1 MIVETV
7 LTEKCKYWWPKYE
20 DPKLIK
26 LASQGS
32 FYQMV
37 RDSIREKGIVN
48 PLMGIQEGEFV
59 RVKLGNNR
67 LIAAR
72 ELGITEVPMIMLN
85 DENEWKIHKKNYDFQ
100 PGDIEYN
107 EGANNNAPT

>member
-1 MIVETV
+1 MIQTV
-7 LTEKCKYWWPKYE
+7 PTEKCKYWWPKYE
-20 DPKLIK
+20 DPKLIEI
-26 LASQGS
+26 ASQGD
-32 FYQMV
+32 FYKMV

-67 LIAAR
+67 LIAAN
-72 ELGITEVPMIMLN
+72 ELGIKEVPMIMLN
-85 DENEWKIHKKNYDFQ
+85 DENEWRLHKKNYDFQ

-107 EGANNNAPT
+107 EGDD

>member
-1 MIVETV
+1 MIQTV
-7 LTEKCKYWWPKYE
+7 PTEKCKYWWPKYE
-20 DPKLIK
+20 DPKLIE
-26 LASQGS
+26 LASQGD
-32 FYQMV
+32 FYKMV

-107 EGANNNAPT
+107 EGDD

>member
-1 MIVETV
+1 MTQTV

-26 LASQGS
+26 LASQGD
-32 FYQMV
+32 FYKKV

-72 ELGITEVPMIMLN
+72 ELGIDEVPMIMLN
-85 DENEWKIHKKNYDFQ
+85 NEDEWKIHKKDYDFQ